1 MKFHTEITKGAAII
15 QPRGREMAMG
25 EADIELRH
33 VFLEL
38 RDAGV
43 RTMIL
48 DLSRVRKIDGP
59 CLQEILSFGKELEAA
74 GGELALMSPGI
85 DDVSSLVTLL
95 QDLRSYPGRE
105 EALGGRV
112 SRMKVVASGA
122 LRMLDDV
129 LGKKVALK
137 VPA

>member
-33 VFLEL
+33 VFMEL
-38 RDAGV
+38 QAAGV

-48 DLSRVRKIDGP
+48 DLSRVREIDGA
-59 CLQEILSFGKELEAA
+59 CLQEILSFAKELEQA
-74 GGELALMSPGI
+74 GGELALMSPALN
-85 DDVSSLVTLL
+85 DVSSLVTLL

-105 EALGGRV
+105 EAFGART
-112 SRMKVVASGA
+112 SRMRIVADGA
-122 LRMLDDV
+122 LKMLDDV
-129 LGKKVALK
+129 LGKRVALK